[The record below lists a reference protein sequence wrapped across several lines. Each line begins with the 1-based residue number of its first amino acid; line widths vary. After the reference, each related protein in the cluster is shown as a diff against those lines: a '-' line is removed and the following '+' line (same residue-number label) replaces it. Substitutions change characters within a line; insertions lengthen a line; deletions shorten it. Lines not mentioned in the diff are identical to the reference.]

1 MVVRRPGQ
9 IAAVVVC
16 VLLASPLAGCVS
28 VAEYRKLERDVRSM
42 KTRDGGGSSGRE
54 QVADL
59 AARMDS
65 LETEL
70 RRLRGQVEVS
80 DHNAASALDEARKA
94 RRDAGGAVVGSVP
107 GTEDAGARAARRPA
121 SLRPSARLRP
131 TLEPLLTGCYCGR
144 HGWRRRGPA
153 KLSLW
158 REFGP
163 RPGGRRR
170 SDRLSLGVRCMA
182 AQRSDAH

>member
-94 RRDAGGAVVGSVP
+94 RRDAGGAVVGLR
-107 GTEDAGARAARRPA
+107 AGDR
-121 SLRPSARLRP
+121 
-131 TLEPLLTGCYCGR
+131 
-144 HGWRRRGPA
+144 
-153 KLSLW
+153 
-158 REFGP
+158 
-163 RPGGRRR
+163 GRRR
-170 SDRLSLGVRCMA
+170 EGCDVARRARAPRLDSGRRWS
-182 AQRSDAH
+182 RS